1 MNKYRRVIYVVD
13 RISSLNLHCSQIKPR
28 IAVRRGLETS
38 PLLRGQDADDK
49 LSPGS
54 DSGHK
59 TRLKAIDLARKIR
72 QENAKTRV
80 KQPAASGPQERVM
93 ELKRVSLQ
101 LQKVHPNVLAKH
113 LHRSL
118 LYQDDHVAVINK
130 PYGVPVQED
139 PEVTSISSVLPVLSK
154 MMDGMKVKSTS
165 QLLPCLGLEKDS
177 TGTLLLARS
186 EEVVEHI
193 LSLNRNNQ
201 VQRKY
206 WVVTVGVPV
215 PSEGLIDIP
224 IMEKEVT
231 GPQPHYKMGLSPLF
245 RMNDTGDGIT
255 KVRNHQQAHA
265 AVTKYRV
272 LDSNSGCSLIEL
284 QPFTGVK
291 HQLRVHMAFAL
302 GCPILG
308 DHKYSHWSKLAPQ
321 KLPELVLR
329 KLGLEQSKSRHLPLH
344 LHARRLMLPG
354 SSRGDVNVS
363 CPLPKY
369 FMQTVQRLQ
378 FTFPDDK
385 AKKLQSKDSVSQKS
399 LQSNTRLRSSVVKLR
414 LSEQRKE
421 QNHSN

>member
-1 MNKYRRVIYVVD
+1 MNKYRRVVCIGD
-13 RISSLNLHCSQIKPR
+13 RISSLNVDFSQVKSR
-28 IAVRRGLETS
+28 TDLRRGLRSPTS
-38 PLLRGQDADDK
+38 DTDNKP
-49 LSPGS
+49 
-54 DSGHK
+54 
-59 TRLKAIDLARKIR
+59 RLKAIDLARKVR
-72 QENAKTRV
+72 QENAKTRALPPV
-80 KQPAASGPQERVM
+80 SGPQGRVT
-93 ELKRVSLQ
+93 ELKRFSLQ
-101 LQKVHPNVLAKH
+101 LQNVHPNVLAKQ
-113 LHRSL
+113 LHRGAL
-118 LYQDDHVAVINK
+118 HADGDVVVVNK
-130 PYGVPVQED
+130 PYGVPVHAD

-154 MMDGMKVKSTS
+154 MMDGVRVKSTS

-177 TGTLLLARS
+177 TGTLLLARRK
-186 EEVVEHI
+186 EVVEQI

-231 GPQPHYKMGLSPLF
+231 GPQPHFKMALSPLF
-245 RMNDTGDGIT
+245 RVNDTADGIT
-255 KVRNHQQAHA
+255 RVRNHQQAHP

-272 LDSNSGCSLIEL
+272 LDSNSGCSLTEL
-284 QPFTGVK
+284 QPLTGVK

-321 KLPELVLR
+321 KLPERVLR

-344 LHARRLMLPG
+344 LHARQLILPG
-354 SSRGDVNVS
+354 SSQGDINIS

-369 FMQTVQRLQ
+369 FMQTVHRLQ

-385 AKKLQSKDSVSQKS
+385 AKK
-399 LQSNTRLRSSVVKLR
+399 
-414 LSEQRKE
+414 
-421 QNHSN
+421 